1 MGFVD
6 YAILAVILAVVGGAI
21 IYIYRA
27 KKKGKK
33 CIGCP
38 DSGCCSHDT
47 CSGGCSCNFGSK

>member
-1 MGFVD
+1 MEFMDLVVS
-6 YAILAVILAVVGGAI
+6 AVIIAVIGAAV

-38 DSGCCSHDT
+38 DSGCCSQEH
-47 CSGGCSCNFGSK
+47 CCGGCSCNSGEE